1 MGVGKFLL
9 GTAAVVGGGALCFV
23 TGGLAAPAI
32 GAAVG
37 SAMGLSGAAATS
49 AGLAAIGGGALAAG
63 GLGMAGGTAI
73 ISAVAAA
80 LGMTVVGGI
89 LTCAYLNRDKLLKI
103 IRKWKEKREKKALG
117 AKVKSIYESGNY
129 SKVKIGLT
137 DENGNTDEL
146 SLQANEVASDVY
158 EGLELTA

>member
-80 LGMTVVGGI
+80 LGMTIVGGI
-89 LTCAYLNRDKLLKI
+89 LTCSYLNRAKLLEI
-103 IRKWKEKREKKALG
+103 IKNLKKKLGMKALG
-117 AKVKSIYESGNY
+117 AKVKRKLKSGDYN
-129 SKVKIGLT
+129 KLDLGLT
-137 DENGNTDEL
+137 TGKDLE
-146 SLQANEVASDVY
+146 LQAKKIDSDVY
-158 EGLELTA
+158 EGLELSA

>member
-9 GTAAVVGGGALCFV
+9 GAAAVVGGGALCFV

-80 LGMTVVGGI
+80 LGMTLVGGI

-103 IRKWKEKREKKALG
+103 IRQWKEKKGAKSLG
-117 AKVKSIYESGNY
+117 ATVKKLYSEGNYNKVKL
-129 SKVKIGLT
+129 GLT
-137 DENGNTDEL
+137 DDNSNTEEL
-146 SLQANEVASDVY
+146 TLQAKEVASDIY